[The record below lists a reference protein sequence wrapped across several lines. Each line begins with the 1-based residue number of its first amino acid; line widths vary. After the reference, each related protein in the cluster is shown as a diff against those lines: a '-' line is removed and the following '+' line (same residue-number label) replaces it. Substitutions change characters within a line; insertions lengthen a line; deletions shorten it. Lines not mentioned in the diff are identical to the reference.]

1 MIPGQDLVLSCT
13 GISHAF
19 GERRVLH
26 GVDLHVARGQ
36 IVGLVGPSGCGKSTL
51 LNAIFG
57 TLALGQGGVTVHSR
71 MGNRYDVDG
80 IGPDRCMVYQD
91 YDLYP
96 HLTALQN
103 VAFGL
108 MVRDTS
114 IASRV
119 FRPLAWRAQRQRMR
133 DKAAALLE
141 RVGLASALDK
151 YPHELSGGMR
161 QRVALAQAL
170 VMEPEVLLLDE
181 PFGALDEA
189 NREGLQQMLLT
200 LYAENV
206 AAQRSG
212 GKPPHT
218 LVIVTHE
225 IDEALLVGDRVVGLS
240 QFWDWKGAGHEAC
253 PGATVVYDAAAPVE
267 TPGTGIDRAGYA
279 PQRALIREV
288 VMDPVR
294 TKAPVGEHVRF
305 WQQAAAGE
313 ARGVVDRVP

>member
-13 GISHAF
+13 GIAHAF
-19 GERRVLH
+19 GERKVLH
-26 GVDLHVARGQ
+26 EVELHVARGQ

-57 TLALGQGGVTVHSR
+57 TLALGAGGVTVHSR
-71 MGNRYDVDG
+71 VGTRRNVDG

-96 HLTALQN
+96 HLTALDN

-114 IASRV
+114 ILSRA
-119 FRPLAWRAQRQRMR
+119 FRPLAWRAHRLVMR
-133 DKAAALLE
+133 DKAAALLD
-141 RVGLASALDK
+141 RVGLAAALDK

-200 LYAENV
+200 LYAENL
-206 AAQRSG
+206 AARRSG
-212 GKPPHT
+212 GQPPHT

-267 TPGTGIDRAGYA
+267 RPGTRIDRAAYA
-279 PQRALIREV
+279 PQRAVIREV
-288 VMDPVR
+288 VM
-294 TKAPVGEHVRF
+294 APGDDKPPLGEHVRF
-305 WQQAAAGE
+305 WEQAAAGQ
-313 ARGVVDRVP
+313 ARGVVERHP